1 MGQIRVGGF
10 QGLGQAEA
18 LDLLSDFRTNHMGA
32 QQLATFG
39 VEHGLYKPFCLTDG
53 RALPLACRLKRPKP
67 ELFTRILARPRL
79 VARASSFV
87 PAHRVYRRF

>member
-53 RALPLACRLKRPKP
+53 LQVETPQTGTFYTNLGQTSTRRA
-67 ELFTRILARPRL
+67 RIQFCSR
-79 VARASSFV
+79 SSGV
-87 PAHRVYRRF
+87 

>member
-53 RALPLACRLKRPKP
+53 QGLTVGLQVETPQTGTFYTNLGQTSTRRA
-67 ELFTRILARPRL
+67 RIQFCSR
-79 VARASSFV
+79 SSGV
-87 PAHRVYRRF
+87 